1 MGRNNQISYL
11 DLINIMSFVIGI
23 MNLDENLT
31 QGDKQDLMDD
41 FDKKADTLLQEIHG
55 HLESQD
61 KKIDSII
68 QKLEVLTK

>member
-1 MGRNNQISYL
+1 MNQNQQFSYL

-41 FDKKADTLLQEIHG
+41 FDKKADTLLQEIQG
-55 HLESQD
+55 HLKSQD

>member
-1 MGRNNQISYL
+1 MNQNQQFSYL